1 MTFNCF
7 MEKCTRIAWWVYGS
21 QREIPA
27 IFSLL
32 PVPFP
37 LVASYRMLF
46 AAEYSGLQNTSLFFR
61 SLICPNSWRYTLC
74 ILCWFSDSR
83 LSHSPKRQLYQL
95 LLRILNAQITS
106 LSPRFVLTLFYFTIL
121 LTNVYLHRHDNKT
134 LGYFL
139 VDFFLQMTNRCFSND
154 RLTNINRSGRWDVIH
169 EATTLHAVVEKE
181 IVVRLVLQRNCL

>member
-21 QREIPA
+21 QREISA

-74 ILCWFSDSR
+74 ILCWFSGSR
-83 LSHSPKRQLYQL
+83 LSHS
-95 LLRILNAQITS
+95 LRETVFPVTPSHTQCSNNVLIAEI
-106 LSPRFVLTLFYFTIL
+106 RFNIVLF
-121 LTNVYLHRHDNKT
+121 
-134 LGYFL
+134 
-139 VDFFLQMTNRCFSND
+139 
-154 RLTNINRSGRWDVIH
+154 RSYNSFN
-169 EATTLHAVVEKE
+169 E
-181 IVVRLVLQRNCL
+181 CLPTQTW

>member
-21 QREIPA
+21 QREISA

-74 ILCWFSDSR
+74 ILCWFSGSR
-83 LSHSPKRQLYQL
+83 LSHSLKRQLFQL

-106 LSPRFVLTLFYFTIL
+106 LSPRFVLTLCYLDLTIL
-121 LTNVYLHRHDNKT
+121 LI
-134 LGYFL
+134 
-139 VDFFLQMTNRCFSND
+139 FFTYTDMIIKHSDTF
-154 RLTNINRSGRWDVIH
+154 
-169 EATTLHAVVEKE
+169 
-181 IVVRLVLQRNCL
+181 

>member
-1 MTFNCF
+1 MLHGEFTAPR
-7 MEKCTRIAWWVYGS
+7 EKYRRS
-21 QREIPA
+21 
-27 IFSLL
+27 
-32 PVPFP
+32 VPYCLFP
-37 LVASYRMLF
+37 SHWLHHIECYL
-46 AAEYSGLQNTSLFFR
+46 LQNTVACRTQAFSLDPW
-61 SLICPNSWRYTLC
+61 SALILWRYTLC

-83 LSHSPKRQLYQL
+83 LSHSLKRQLFQL

-106 LSPRFVLTLFYFTIL
+106 LSPKFVLTLFYLDLAIL